1 MLELTK
7 KELLSELNEVYEL
20 SSKLEEKIGDLRNIS
35 CDEVKDNIITDIED
49 ECDNSQFAVA
59 VSEQY
64 FDFTEMIESY
74 INRIMEKE

>member
-20 SSKLEEKIGDLRNIS
+20 SSKLEEKIGDLRNITCS
-35 CDEVKDNIITDIED
+35 EVSEDIVRDIED

-64 FDFTEMIESY
+64 YDFTEMIESY
-74 INRIMEKE
+74 INRIMVKE